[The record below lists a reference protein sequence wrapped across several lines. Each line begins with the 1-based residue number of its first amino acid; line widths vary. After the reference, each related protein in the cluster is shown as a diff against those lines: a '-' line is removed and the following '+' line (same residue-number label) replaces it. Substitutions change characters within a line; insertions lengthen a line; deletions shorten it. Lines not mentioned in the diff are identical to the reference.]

1 MYVINL
7 SIFVVYKLGY
17 INLFPKHLST
27 PDDAVMTILAKHK
40 LILKF
45 SLIYMVIILNYDKLY
60 RLRIY
65 VSIQIHDKCRLFVDS
80 NI

>member
-17 INLFPKHLST
+17 INLFPKHIST

-40 LILKF
+40 LILKNAA
-45 SLIYMVIILNYDKLY
+45 SYTWL
-60 RLRIY
+60 
-65 VSIQIHDKCRLFVDS
+65 
-80 NI
+80 